1 MVSASSSG
9 PLHPRAY
16 EAGRHGRVRH
26 RPPTILHDGPQKRTD
41 GVVDERDLSAVRR
54 AYAAWNEHD
63 LDAFVEECSPEI
75 EMHSYMLRLLPQSKF
90 VGHEGIRRWAVAV
103 REPWREFVVESL
115 GFYPLGDRVLVAV
128 RLHGY
133 LEGGDAPVEA
143 RLGHLMSVRDAKIVL
158 FEAFGSVEDAAAA
171 AGVSR
176 DELARHA
183 VGAPDGRPP
192 G

>member
-1 MVSASSSG
+1 
-9 PLHPRAY
+9 
-16 EAGRHGRVRH
+16 
-26 RPPTILHDGPQKRTD
+26 
-41 GVVDERDLSAVRR
+41 VDERDLSAVRR

-63 LDAFVEECSPEI
+63 VDAFVEQFSPEV

-90 VGHEGIRRWAVAV
+90 VGREGIRRWAVAV
-103 REPWREFVVESL
+103 REPWREFVVEPL
-115 GFYPLGDRVLVAV
+115 GFYSLGDRVLVAV
-128 RLHGY
+128 RLRGH

-143 RLGHLMSVRDAKIVL
+143 RLGHLMSVRDAKIVR

-176 DELARHA
+176 DELASH
-183 VGAPDGRPP
+183 VVEAPHGRPP